1 MIPNNT
7 EKEKQNFEAA
17 NRFSMT
23 MLELKI
29 PSLLKRANIR
39 KDYRNRKGESNSKK
53 RSTFEVFQFLVLLV
67 FQGCNLFRYLE
78 SKKKNIACS
87 KNTYYRFLNNTHYN
101 WRAFVTFLAA
111 EVISHISV
119 LTRPERRRCFV
130 VDDSVIPRERSKS
143 VELLSFVFDHVRG
156 KSVKGFNLL
165 TVGWTDLY
173 SFIPIGF
180 NMLASA
186 KEAKRVPI
194 SKEIDK
200 RSNGYKNRM
209 NAIAKKPDA
218 TIALIQSALD
228 AGIEAS
234 HVLMDTWFTNEPFIK
249 KIKELGLE
257 VIGMLKDN
265 RQSYWYK
272 GKLYNLC
279 ELATLIDFD
288 RPNDIFGSVVVKTK
302 KELIPSKLV
311 FVRNRNKRSEY
322 IILLSTDISMSNAEI
337 VRTYGGRWSIECFHK
352 ACKSLLKLG
361 KEFHGVSYDMTV
373 SSTAIIYTRF
383 IIMEWLRRK
392 DNDLRTFGELFF
404 FMTDEVR
411 DIELTDAL
419 KKLMSLFTVGINEGS
434 IKICEAVR
442 VQLVEW
448 FVSQPIFIQSLF
460 PAFLEE
466 ISIPQGGISTP
477 ILCQ

>member
-1 MIPNNT
+1 MIPNNN

-17 NRFSMT
+17 DRFSKT

-29 PSLLKRANIR
+29 PALLKRTNIR
-39 KDYRNRKGESNSKK
+39 KDYRHRKGEADSEK
-53 RSTFEVFQFLVLLV
+53 RSTFEIFQFLILLV
-67 FQGCNLFRYLE
+67 FRGCNLFRHLE
-78 SKKKNIACS
+78 SKKQDVAGS

-101 WRAFVTFLAA
+101 WRAFITLLAA
-111 EVISHISV
+111 EVISKISV

-173 SFIPIGF
+173 DLYSFIPVGF

-186 KEAKRVPI
+186 KEAKRIPM
-194 SKEIDK
+194 SKENDK
-200 RSNGYKNRM
+200 RSNGYKNRVH
-209 NAIAKKPDA
+209 AIQKKPDA
-218 TIALIQSALD
+218 TFALIQSALE

-249 KIKELGLE
+249 RIKGLGLE

-265 RQSYWYK
+265 QQSYWYQ
-272 GKLYNLC
+272 GRLYRLR
-279 ELATLIDFD
+279 ELATLMDFD
-288 RPNDIFGSVVVKTK
+288 RPGDIFGSVVVKTK
-302 KELIPSKLV
+302 ECLISSKLV
-311 FVRNRNKRSEY
+311 FVRNCNKKNEY

-337 VRTYGGRWSIECFHK
+337 IRTYGGRWSIECFHK
-352 ACKSLLKLG
+352 SCKSLLKLG
-361 KEFHGVSYDMTV
+361 KEFHGISYDLTV
-373 SSTAIIYTRF
+373 SSTAIVYTRF
-383 IIMEWLRRK
+383 IILEWLRRK

-404 FMTDEVR
+404 YMTDEVR
-411 DIELTDAL
+411 DIELEDAI
-419 KKLMSLFTVGINEGS
+419 KKLMSIFVVGIKEGAV
-434 IKICEAVR
+434 KICEAVR
-442 VQLVEW
+442 VALMEW
-448 FVSQPIFIQSLF
+448 FISQPKFIQRLF

-466 ISIPQGGISTP
+466 ISIPQG
-477 ILCQ
+477 